1 MKQTRKLRK
10 FQCTEA
16 TETTAATE
24 KRENAKQHFILRLRK
39 SRKDLEGIHLNSF
52 LPPSELRI
60 RAACNKVV
68 KYVHETAS
76 GVKQNL

>member
-16 TETTAATE
+16 TETTVATE

-39 SRKDLEGIHLNSF
+39 SRKDLEGIHLNS
-52 LPPSELRI
+52 PSELRI